1 MRLFPQKVVSKP
13 MVVSLQQ
20 NVFSMTKKFI
30 TKTPSLK
37 VLAMKNFVT
46 ESPICLK
53 KKKNFDENISSLK
66 TLFSD
71 ENILSQKTL

>member
-1 MRLFPQKVVSKP
+1 MCLFPQKVVSKP

-53 KKKNFDENISSLK
+53 KKKKLQRKHFVAKNTIR
-66 TLFSD
+66 
-71 ENILSQKTL
+71 

>member
-1 MRLFPQKVVSKP
+1 MCLFPQKVVSKP

-53 KKKNFDENISSLK
+53 KKNFDENISSLK

-71 ENILSQKTL
+71 ENISSQKTL